1 MIIRYHMCTAPADDR
16 PMTQKEYEEFV
27 EVMAQAELEQ
37 HLEYLA
43 ELVAAQTIKIEEQRV
58 YIKVLEQ
65 LEADRR
71 NKMSKLQKTI
81 EELEQE
87 LMRLK

>member
-1 MIIRYHMCTAPADDR
+1 MYMAPADDR
-16 PMTQKEYEEFV
+16 PMTQKEYEEFAKA
-27 EVMAQAELEQ
+27 MAEAELEE
-37 HLEYLA
+37 HLDYLA
-43 ELVAAQTIKIEEQRV
+43 ELVAAQTIKLEEQRV

-71 NKMSKLQKTI
+71 DKMSKLQKNLD
-81 EELEQE
+81 ELEQE

>member
-1 MIIRYHMCTAPADDR
+1 MIIRYNMYMAAPDDR
-16 PMTQKEYEEFV
+16 PMTQKEYEEFAKA
-27 EVMAQAELEQ
+27 MAEAELET

-43 ELVAAQTIKIEEQRV
+43 ELVAAQTIKLEEQRV

-71 NKMSKLQKTI
+71 DKMSKLQKNLDQ
-81 EELEQE
+81 LEQE